1 MKVGQQASGVS
12 TMSNEGER
20 FISISIGS
28 GWRAHPLDE
37 ITEDKFYMIRSSHL
51 FSAPP
56 GYGKTTDGGFTYEP
70 ITESD
75 LIDVTYDLNAPTN
88 QYGWSYDLQLSG
100 EKVLGTALTAN
111 NQVIFSTYRPAA
123 NVGHC
128 SPAIGSGAVYALSV
142 LNGAPVNNLSQA
154 GDSNQNIQELTE
166 EDRSIELVHGGIPP
180 EPSSEL

>member
-1 MKVGQQASGVS
+1 M
-12 TMSNEGER
+12 
-20 FISISIGS
+20 GS
-28 GWRAHPLDE
+28 EMCIRDR
-37 ITEDKFYMIRSSHL
+37 IRSSHL
-51 FSAPP
+51 FTAPP

-88 QYGWSYDLQLSG
+88 KYGWAYDLQRSG

-128 SPAIGSGAVYALSV
+128 SPAIGSGALYALSV
-142 LNGAPVNNLSQA
+142 LNGAPVNNLSQD
-154 GDSNQNIQELTE
+154 GDSNQNTEALTE
-166 EDRSIELVHGGIPP
+166 EDRSIDLVHGGIPP
-180 EPSSEL
+180 CLLYTSPSPRDATLSRMPSSA